1 MSETSVSKERLRVYG
16 WTRTGERTNKASIL
30 KWNFKRT
37 YIGLLAY
44 CISCGGSVTILCAVM
59 LFSVL
64 VCFCQPVC
72 VYVCVYACV
81 SVPRAKPLGWLSPCW
96 LSCHTLKR
104 NGPGSISACLSLHLK
119 HHKRPPTTHP
129 CYLSYTHTTL
139 TLWNIF
145 CPTPATVQAGPM
157 EVSRGPHT
165 HTHTSRKTPSLSHD
179 AFRRADTLCDKKHPR
194 RTLSTRLAL
203 LHTKKNQQTHQ
214 RSFYAPLFCSFIFS
228 GAVTVSVLHC
238 LDYS

>member
-165 HTHTSRKTPSLSHD
+165 HTHIQKDTVTQSRRIQKGWHTLWQKTPSQDFVYQARSLTYKKKS
-179 AFRRADTLCDKKHPR
+179 TNSPEVILC
-194 RTLSTRLAL
+194 A
-203 LHTKKNQQTHQ
+203 
-214 RSFYAPLFCSFIFS
+214 SFLQFYF
-228 GAVTVSVLHC
+228 
-238 LDYS
+238 

>member
-165 HTHTSRKTPSLSHD
+165 HTHTHPERHRHSVTTHSEGLTHSVTKNTLAGLCLPGSLSYIQ
-179 AFRRADTLCDKKHPR
+179 KKINK
-194 RTLSTRLAL
+194 LTRGHFMRLFSAVLFLAVL
-203 LHTKKNQQTHQ
+203 W
-214 RSFYAPLFCSFIFS
+214 LFQCCI
-228 GAVTVSVLHC
+228 A
-238 LDYS
+238 